1 MMETKTRNLSLNDSL
16 HRLQLSST
24 ESRRKILSLFLNE
37 GDALTHGDI
46 KKRVGETFDRV
57 TIYRTLQTFEEK
69 GIIHSIPTADNS
81 ILYALC
87 KECEEGHH
95 HDDHVHFICT
105 NCEKT
110 ICLDDVVS
118 PKIDL
123 PEGYVAESVQVV
135 SKGIFKECSEPRF
148 RAIKRFNGT

>member
-1 MMETKTRNLSLNDSL
+1 METRTVNIRLNDIL
-16 HRLQLSST
+16 HRRQLSST
-24 ESRRKILSLFLNE
+24 ESRRKILTLFLNTD
-37 GDALTHGDI
+37 DALTHGDI
-46 KKRVGETFDRV
+46 EKEVGDKYDRV

-69 GIIHSIPTADNS
+69 GIIHSIPTADNA
-81 ILYALC
+81 IKYALC
-87 KECEEGHH
+87 KECQEGHH

-123 PEGYVAESVQVV
+123 PEGYVADNVQVV
-135 SKGIFKECSEPRF
+135 IQGVCKDCSSLS
-148 RAIKRFNGT
+148 

>member
-1 MMETKTRNLSLNDSL
+1 METKTVHLRLNDIL
-16 HRLQLSST
+16 HRRQLSST
-24 ESRRKILSLFLNE
+24 ESRRKILTLFLNTE
-37 GDALTHGDI
+37 DALTHGDI
-46 KKRVGETFDRV
+46 EKEVGEKYDRV

-81 ILYALC
+81 IKYALC

-105 NCEKT
+105 ACDKT

-123 PEGYVAESVQVV
+123 PRGYVAENVQVV
-135 SKGIFKECSEPRF
+135 IQGVCKECQSLE
-148 RAIKRFNGT
+148 N

>member
-1 MMETKTRNLSLNDSL
+1 METKSLINRLNDIL
-16 HRLQLSST
+16 HLRQLSST
-24 ESRRKILSLFLNE
+24 ESRRKILTLFLTS

-46 KKRVGETFDRV
+46 EKKVGDKYDRV

-69 GIIHSIPTADNS
+69 GIIHSIPTADNA

-95 HDDHVHFICT
+95 HDDHVHFICS

-110 ICLDDVVS
+110 ICLDDIVS

-123 PEGYVAESVQVV
+123 PKGYVADNVQVV
-135 SKGIFKECSEPRF
+135 IHGVCKECEARDNATGV
-148 RAIKRFNGT
+148 RQ

>member
-1 MMETKTRNLSLNDSL
+1 MIEMKNKTIRLNEIL
-16 HRLQLSST
+16 HRKELSST
-24 ESRRKILSLFLNE
+24 ESRRKILSLFFTSN
-37 GDALTHGDI
+37 DALTHGNI
-46 KKRVGETFDRV
+46 EKEVGNKYDRV

-69 GIIHSIPTADNS
+69 GIIHTIPTADNA

-87 KECEEGHH
+87 KDCTEGHH

-118 PKIDL
+118 PNIEL
-123 PEGYVAESVQVV
+123 PPGYVADNVQVV
-135 SKGIFKECSEPRF
+135 INGVCKECSE
-148 RAIKRFNGT
+148 

>member
-1 MMETKTRNLSLNDSL
+1 METKTVHLRLNDIL
-16 HRLQLSST
+16 HRRQLSST
-24 ESRRKILSLFLNE
+24 ESRRKILTLFLNTE
-37 GDALTHGDI
+37 DALTHGDI
-46 KKRVGETFDRV
+46 EKEVGDKYDRV

-81 ILYALC
+81 IKYALC

-105 NCEKT
+105 NCDKT

-123 PEGYVAESVQVV
+123 PRGYVAENVQVV
-135 SKGIFKECSEPRF
+135 IQGVCKDCQSLE
-148 RAIKRFNGT
+148 N

>member
-1 MMETKTRNLSLNDSL
+1 MESKIINIRLNDIL
-16 HRLQLSST
+16 HRRQLSST
-24 ESRRKILSLFLNE
+24 ESRRKILSLFLHTD
-37 GDALTHGDI
+37 DALTHGDI
-46 KKRVGETFDRV
+46 EKEVGEKYDRV

-69 GIIHSIPTADNS
+69 GIIHSIPTADNA

-95 HDDHVHFICT
+95 HDDHVHFICN

-123 PEGYVAESVQVV
+123 PAGYVADNVQVLIQGV
-135 SKGIFKECSEPRF
+135 CKDCQSEP
-148 RAIKRFNGT
+148 

>member
-1 MMETKTRNLSLNDSL
+1 TKTVHLRLNDIL
-16 HRLQLSST
+16 HRRQLSST
-24 ESRRKILSLFLNE
+24 ESRRKILTLFLNTE
-37 GDALTHGDI
+37 DALTHGDI
-46 KKRVGETFDRV
+46 EKEVGEKYDRV

-81 ILYALC
+81 IKYALC

-105 NCEKT
+105 ACDKT

-123 PEGYVAESVQVV
+123 PRGYVAENVQVV
-135 SKGIFKECSEPRF
+135 IQGVCKECQSLE
-148 RAIKRFNGT
+148 N

>member
-1 MMETKTRNLSLNDSL
+1 METKSITTRLNDIL
-16 HRLQLSST
+16 HHRQLSST
-24 ESRRKILSLFLNE
+24 ESRRKILSLFLNSH
-37 GDALTHGDI
+37 DALTHGDI
-46 KKRVGETFDRV
+46 EKEVGDKYDRV

-105 NCEKT
+105 NCERT

-118 PKIDL
+118 PRIEL
-123 PEGYVAESVQVV
+123 PQGYITNSVQVV
-135 SKGIFKECSEPRF
+135 IHGTCRDCSG
-148 RAIKRFNGT
+148 KL

>member
-1 MMETKTRNLSLNDSL
+1 MESKTINIRLNDIL
-16 HRLQLSST
+16 HRRQLSST
-24 ESRRKILSLFLNE
+24 ESRRKILTLFLNSD
-37 GDALTHGDI
+37 DALTHGDI
-46 KKRVGETFDRV
+46 EKEVGEKYDRV

-69 GIIHSIPTADNS
+69 GIIHSIPTADNA

-105 NCEKT
+105 ACEKT

-123 PEGYVAESVQVV
+123 PEGYVPENVQVV
-135 SKGIFKECSEPRF
+135 IEGICKDCSSL
-148 RAIKRFNGT
+148 

>member
-1 MMETKTRNLSLNDSL
+1 METKTRNLGLNDIL
-16 HRLQLSST
+16 HRRQLSST
-24 ESRRKILSLFLNE
+24 ESRRKILRLFLNSD
-37 GDALTHGDI
+37 DALTHGDI
-46 KKRVGETFDRV
+46 EKTVGDKYDRV

-69 GIIHSIPTADNS
+69 GIIHAIPTADNS

-105 NCEKT
+105 ACEKT

-118 PKIDL
+118 PKIEL
-123 PEGYVAESVQVV
+123 PKGYEAESVQVV
-135 SKGIFKECSEPRF
+135 IKGVCKECGE
-148 RAIKRFNGT
+148 

>member
-1 MMETKTRNLSLNDSL
+1 MESKTINIRLNDIL
-16 HRLQLSST
+16 HRRQLSST
-24 ESRRKILSLFLNE
+24 ESRRKILTLFLNSD
-37 GDALTHGDI
+37 DALTHGDI
-46 KKRVGETFDRV
+46 EKEVGEKYDRV

-69 GIIHSIPTADNS
+69 GIIHSIPTADNA

-105 NCEKT
+105 ACEKT

-123 PEGYVAESVQVV
+123 PEGYVPENVQVV
-135 SKGIFKECSEPRF
+135 IEGICKDCSSV
-148 RAIKRFNGT
+148 

>member
-1 MMETKTRNLSLNDSL
+1 MVTVRLNDIL
-16 HRLQLSST
+16 HRRQLSST
-24 ESRRKILSLFLNE
+24 ESRRKILTLFLTTD
-37 GDALTHGDI
+37 DALTHGDI
-46 KKRVGETFDRV
+46 EKEVGDKYDRV

-81 ILYALC
+81 IKYALC

-105 NCEKT
+105 ACEKT
-110 ICLDDVVS
+110 ICLDDIVS

-123 PEGYVAESVQVV
+123 PEGYVAENVQVV
-135 SKGIFKECSEPRF
+135 IHGICKECSSS
-148 RAIKRFNGT
+148 AA

>member
-1 MMETKTRNLSLNDSL
+1 METKTVNIRLNDIL
-16 HRLQLSST
+16 HRRQLSST
-24 ESRRKILSLFLNE
+24 ESRRKILTLFLNS

-46 KKRVGETFDRV
+46 EKEVGEKYDRV

-81 ILYALC
+81 IRYALC

-95 HDDHVHFICT
+95 HDNHVHFICT

-118 PKIDL
+118 PQIDL
-123 PEGYVAESVQVV
+123 PQGYATDSVQVIIN
-135 SKGIFKECSEPRF
+135 GICKECNS
-148 RAIKRFNGT
+148 I

>member
-1 MMETKTRNLSLNDSL
+1 METKTVNIRLNDIL
-16 HRLQLSST
+16 HRRQLSST
-24 ESRRKILSLFLNE
+24 ESRRKILTLFLNS

-46 KKRVGETFDRV
+46 EKEVGEKYDRV

-69 GIIHSIPTADNS
+69 GIIHTIPTADNS
-81 ILYALC
+81 IKYALC

-105 NCEKT
+105 NCDKT

-123 PEGYVAESVQVV
+123 PTGYVAENVQVV
-135 SKGIFKECSEPRF
+135 IHGICKDCQ
-148 RAIKRFNGT
+148 

>member
-1 MMETKTRNLSLNDSL
+1 METKTVNIRLNDIL
-16 HRLQLSST
+16 HRRQLSST
-24 ESRRKILSLFLNE
+24 ESRRKILTLFLNSD
-37 GDALTHGDI
+37 DALTHGDI
-46 KKRVGETFDRV
+46 EKEVGEKYDRV

-69 GIIHSIPTADNS
+69 GIIHTIPTADNS
-81 ILYALC
+81 IKYALC

-105 NCEKT
+105 NCNKT

-123 PEGYVAESVQVV
+123 PAGYVAENVQVV
-135 SKGIFKECSEPRF
+135 IHGICKDCQ
-148 RAIKRFNGT
+148 